1 MLLMILLLQVAV
13 IIPYRKRYEQ
23 LKIFLRHLHPF
34 LQRQELLYRIIVV
47 EQVCTNCFN
56 MQEKKEIGI
65 S

>member
-1 MLLMILLLQVAV
+1 MFLMNLSPQVAV

-47 EQVCTNCFN
+47 EQVSNDIFL
-56 MQEKKEIGI
+56 
-65 S
+65 

>member
-23 LKIFLRHLHPF
+23 LKIFLRHMHPF

-47 EQVCTNCFN
+47 EQVYTNCFHI
-56 MQEKKEIGI
+56 QEKIEIGI
-65 S
+65 G